1 MGRTNATFRDLLRH
15 TEREWADYR
24 RALRRRDREHFDRL
38 FDHARDHADAA
49 GNLNPTDPVPALL
62 LSVVLAQER
71 ERARLEERVEEQA
84 ERLAARAARIDE
96 LEATVDEL
104 EEAVDRLEATFEAL
118 AVRTLEGDQ
127 RELPPA
133 DERAEA
139 DAAAGRS
146 DAVDRSA

>member
-15 TEREWADYR
+15 TEREWRDYR
-24 RALRRRDREHFDRL
+24 RALRRRDRAHFDRL
-38 FDHARDHADAA
+38 LDHARDHADAA
-49 GNLNPTDPVPALL
+49 GNLNPTDPVPAIL

-71 ERARLEERVEEQA
+71 ERTALEERVEEQA
-84 ERLAARAARIDE
+84 ERLAAQDERIDD
-96 LEATVDEL
+96 LEDEI
-104 EEAVDRLEATFEAL
+104 DRLEATFDAL

-133 DERAEA
+133 DERNGCAGNRDEA
-139 DAAAGRS
+139 ASLTR